1 MNNQDLTVVG
11 FHCLNLKALRTSKP
25 KPLRWITIISWY
37 LNLKC
42 NLSGLAV
49 FSVDCFV
56 SRVVQINLA
65 SKHHQFQVTFVCNS
79 SAYLYVETTV
89 KQTLYFSKITRV
101 IEFTAPIFHSSH
113 LTKRNYSKNWP
124 KSEKDIWCIGIGRR
138 QSWPQE
144 KKLGNPLPMLL
155 V

>member
-1 MNNQDLTVVG
+1 MNYYN
-11 FHCLNLKALRTSKP
+11 
-25 KPLRWITIISWY
+25 IY

-124 KSEKDIWCIGIGRR
+124 KSEKDIWYLIGRR
-138 QSWPQE
+138 QISWPQE
-144 KKLGNPLPMLL
+144 KKVREPASNVLGL
-155 V
+155 VFIL